1 MSFNEESLRRLSGL
15 AGAVLGQADLHSTL
29 VEITRLPVAV
39 LPDCHGASLTTFED
53 GTPGVGA
60 ADGDWARQLDELQF
74 EEREGPCMDAAR
86 TGNVFRV
93 RDLAE
98 DVRWPFYAPRA
109 VAAGARSMASL
120 PMASEGKIVGAL
132 NVYSRQAGSF
142 SAEDVALGELMAAQ
156 AGVAMQVAASF
167 FRHRDL
173 AEQMQTALASRARIE
188 QAKGV
193 LMSSRGCSEE
203 EAFALLVELSQTSNR
218 KLREV
223 AEALVASTQQ
233 RTEDVGPRGQQGSRT
248 S

>member
-1 MSFNEESLRRLSGL
+1 MTVVAFSEESLRRLSAL
-15 AGAVLGQADLHSTL
+15 PGAVLAQNDLHSTL
-29 VEITRLPVAV
+29 VEITQLPVDV
-39 LPDCHGASLTTFED
+39 WPHCDGASLTTFED
-53 GTPGVGA
+53 GSPGVGA
-60 ADGDWARQLDELQF
+60 ADGDWARSLDELQF

-98 DVRWPFYAPRA
+98 DTRWPFYAPRA
-109 VAAGARSMASL
+109 LEAGARSMVSL
-120 PMASEGKIVGAL
+120 PMASDGKIVGAL
-132 NVYSRQAGSF
+132 NVYSREPGRF
-142 SAEDVALGELMAAQ
+142 SAEDVSLGELMAAQ

-173 AEQMQTALASRARIE
+173 AAQMQQALKSRARIE

-193 LMSSRGCSEE
+193 LMSGRGCTED
-203 EAFALLVELSQTSNR
+203 EAFQLLVQLSQTSNR

-233 RTEDVGPRGQQGSRT
+233 T